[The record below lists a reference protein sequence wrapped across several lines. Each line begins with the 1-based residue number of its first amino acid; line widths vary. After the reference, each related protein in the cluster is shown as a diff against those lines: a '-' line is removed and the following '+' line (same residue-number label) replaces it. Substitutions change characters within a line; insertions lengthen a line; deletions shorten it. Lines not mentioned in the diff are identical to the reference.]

1 MYCGNLEWHIWVL
14 GDVDKTQIKHAP
26 LDEESC
32 LPAEIFF
39 SPFCQVLDIWEKG
52 LGWTIQPR
60 DSGLL
65 LVFHHWVSLVSK
77 ECYNRHQ
84 QAVNKKS
91 DSLPRGAASDASDA
105 WFSWELGKYRRS
117 RRWCILG
124 WRQVSERL
132 MSDPVTEWLNG
143 NAICRGYWCHPYHG
157 DTRHAGSL
165 WRLGQSL
172 RYRCKTTTVQ
182 ITNRLISSTTFA
194 NLADRLL
201 LPLQL
206 CWSCSWNH
214 WWHS

>member
-1 MYCGNLEWHIWVL
+1 MFIALAGIMVFQNFCSLWIVWAWRCIVETWSGTFGCAWWCWQNA
-14 GDVDKTQIKHAP
+14 DKTCASWRRE
-26 LDEESC
+26 LFAC
-32 LPAEIFF
+32 RNLF

-124 WRQVSERL
+124 WRQVSER
-132 MSDPVTEWLNG
+132 
-143 NAICRGYWCHPYHG
+143 
-157 DTRHAGSL
+157 
-165 WRLGQSL
+165 
-172 RYRCKTTTVQ
+172 
-182 ITNRLISSTTFA
+182 
-194 NLADRLL
+194 
-201 LPLQL
+201 
-206 CWSCSWNH
+206 
-214 WWHS
+214 